1 MIINSNII
9 VLNPLELGSIVVV
22 GSRVVLIVTE
32 VDTVGARV
40 GGGAKNDK
48 LQLFTLTLTL
58 SDILSSINS
67 MTRVALDFRNAPEV
81 LKSVMKTMLGG
92 VWSSLLKSTA

>member
-1 MIINSNII
+1 
-9 VLNPLELGSIVVV
+9 
-22 GSRVVLIVTE
+22 
-32 VDTVGARV
+32 
-40 GGGAKNDK
+40 
-48 LQLFTLTLTL
+48 
-58 SDILSSINS
+58 

>member
-1 MIINSNII
+1 M
-9 VLNPLELGSIVVV
+9 NPLELGSIVVV

-48 LQLFTLTLTL
+48 LQLSTMTLTL
-58 SDILSSINS
+58 SDILSSIYS

-81 LKSVMKTMLGG
+81 FKSVMKTMLGG

>member
-1 MIINSNII
+1 M
-9 VLNPLELGSIVVV
+9 NPLELGSIVVM

-48 LQLFTLTLTL
+48 LQLSTLTLTL
-58 SDILSSINS
+58 SDILSSINYI
-67 MTRVALDFRNAPEV
+67 L
-81 LKSVMKTMLGG
+81 
-92 VWSSLLKSTA
+92 